1 MSFFA
6 AVILA
11 VQVYPKWVWWT
22 PPKSVD
28 SEARL
33 GFSEAKILRMGR
45 GAWADYVYS
54 QSEENRNDSIAFEPD
69 GATIVYG
76 VCKRKRNDRLLAK
89 TKNPEL
95 YRALRNHLVLFGM
108 ACIALEDTLG
118 GGGTYSVHEPRFMWS
133 TEEEEL
139 GALIQNQA
147 AGSSPPLD
155 WSRYQNRL
163 SVYRH
168 FNKRIGTLVGGPLD
182 LKELHLYAD
191 RTGKELEFLRS
202 LSNQLPA
209 KTRGH
214 VGEFIQQYLF
224 EYLNV
229 RQADEAVLKP

>member
-1 MSFFA
+1 
-6 AVILA
+6 
-11 VQVYPKWVWWT
+11 
-22 PPKSVD
+22 
-28 SEARL
+28 
-33 GFSEAKILRMGR
+33 
-45 GAWADYVYS
+45 
-54 QSEENRNDSIAFEPD
+54 
-69 GATIVYG
+69 
-76 VCKRKRNDRLLAK
+76 
-89 TKNPEL
+89 
-95 YRALRNHLVLFGM
+95 
-108 ACIALEDTLG
+108 
-118 GGGTYSVHEPRFMWS
+118 MWS